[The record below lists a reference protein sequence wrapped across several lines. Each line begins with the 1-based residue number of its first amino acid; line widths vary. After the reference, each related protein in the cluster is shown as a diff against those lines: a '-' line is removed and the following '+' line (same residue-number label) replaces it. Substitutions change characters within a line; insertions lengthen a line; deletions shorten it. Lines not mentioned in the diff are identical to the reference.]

1 MMLKLQSLHRLGQL
15 LLRGTTTSI
24 FNLFVGYMLKR
35 IMNMDVNDHLY
46 HQYDKGYTCKYI

>member
-35 IMNMDVNDHLY
+35 IMNMDDHLD